1 MAGRAAHLPGVT
13 MAGDFIRV
21 RCDDCENEQ
30 VVFGKAAGTVGCAV
44 CGSTL
49 ASPSGGEA
57 TLHGEVLEIVESR

>member
-1 MAGRAAHLPGVT
+1 

-30 VVFGKAAGTVGCAV
+30 ILFTKAAGTVNCAV

-49 ASPSGGEA
+49 ATPTGGEA
-57 TLHGEVLEIVESR
+57 TLHGEVLEVVEAR